1 MYEFNY
7 RRINP
12 HDEED
17 INKYLSIQYKLNDY
31 LNSKAKPLTKEQ
43 IKWLRIRMGA
53 FELLDDFKGKDNKL
67 ATKLEEQ
74 ADEVG
79 FFCESNNEVVGFC
92 AICNYHVVNGER
104 PDDDIGIISD
114 IFVDKKYRNGDIAY
128 KLLQYALDELIKANK
143 SSAII
148 VVQEDNEN
156 RFLEAHSSSSSYQK
170 AFQR

>member
-74 ADEVG
+74 ADEVV

-92 AICNYHVVNGER
+92 AICNYHVVHG
-104 PDDDIGIISD
+104 
-114 IFVDKKYRNGDIAY
+114 
-128 KLLQYALDELIKANK
+128 
-143 SSAII
+143 
-148 VVQEDNEN
+148 
-156 RFLEAHSSSSSYQK
+156 
-170 AFQR
+170 